1 MSTMDAT
8 SKKPL
13 LVALSMALVGTGC
26 ATTPPEDAI
35 RTESYVDLERFMGDW
50 YVIASIPTGIEKQA
64 YNAME
69 SYRLDE
75 DGTVATTFSFRKS
88 GFDGKQKVYN
98 PRGYVRDTSS
108 NAEWGMQFVWP
119 FKADYRIVYV
129 DQDYTQTIIGRNKR
143 DYVWIMART
152 PTISHEDF
160 FERVKLIREQG
171 YDASKLKMVPQR
183 WEQAGQAA
191 VTLP

>member
-26 ATTPPEDAI
+26 ATAPAEDAI

-50 YVIASIPTGIEKQA
+50 YVIASIPTVIEKQA

-75 DGTVATTFSFRKS
+75 DGTVATTFSFRNS
-88 GFDGKQKVYN
+88 GFDGKQEVYT
-98 PRGYVRDTSS
+98 PRGYVRDKSS
-108 NAEWGMQFVWP
+108 NAQWGMQFVWP
-119 FKADYRIVYV
+119 FKADYRVVYV